1 METPNLKNLRP
12 LLLEEKKVWNMP
24 EADCQQLRAKLR
36 YKKFRE

>member
-12 LLLEEKKVWNMP
+12 LLYEEKKVWIMP
-24 EADCQQLRAKLR
+24 EVDCQQFRAKLR

>member
-24 EADCQQLRAKLR
+24 EVDCRQLRAKLR
-36 YKKFRE
+36 CKKFRE